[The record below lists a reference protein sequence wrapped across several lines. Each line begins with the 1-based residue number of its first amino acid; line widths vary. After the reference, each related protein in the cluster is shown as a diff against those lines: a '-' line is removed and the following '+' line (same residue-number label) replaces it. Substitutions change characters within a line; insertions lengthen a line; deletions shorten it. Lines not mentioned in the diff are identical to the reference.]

1 MKLTTCFLQL
11 LLCFLSQTQSFVVKS
26 TRVTRLNTVT
36 SLNESS
42 NNENPVK
49 AVFDMFSNMDAVM
62 DDFFFKRM
70 GNGEQFYGK
79 RKYNPSGK
87 VEGDY
92 SGFGLSDKTKID
104 VTREYKEEWLD
115 KQRQNRERQE
125 AFNNRAN

>member
-26 TRVTRLNTVT
+26 TRVTRWSTVT